1 MNPTRPASLGPIH
14 LAPGVTRRHVL
25 CYLFAAFISIG
36 LFTYFT
42 ALTPYILK
50 VNLGLPQ
57 SEHGR
62 LSGDLQF
69 WQEIVLL
76 ATIGWW
82 GALSDRFG
90 RRPMYVAGFLV
101 LGLGYML
108 YSFATTASELL
119 GYRLVIGFG
128 IAGTAAMLA
137 TITADYPEESSR
149 GTLTGL
155 SFLLNGLGSIA
166 FFFGMTKLP
175 LAFERYG
182 VDQLWAGRY
191 AYIVAGGIALLGGL
205 VMLGLKPGR
214 PDVRAART
222 PLLRLVADGLAA
234 ARAPRIALCYGSA
247 FAARAD
253 MAIITIFITLW
264 AVQFAAAA
272 GLSTPE
278 ATARAGMVVGTA
290 QGAALLWSP
299 LFGFICDRFDR
310 VTMLVVAFL
319 LAALGYGWVGLI
331 EDPTALASIPPL
343 VLLGVGQASTILAST
358 LLLGQQAPAHI
369 RGSAFGLQSFF
380 GALGILAISA
390 GGGRLFD
397 AIGPHAPFI
406 AMAAANALIMVWG
419 IAVRRAERQRLASAA
434 T

>member
-1 MNPTRPASLGPIH
+1 
-14 LAPGVTRRHVL
+14 
-25 CYLFAAFISIG
+25 
-36 LFTYFT
+36 
-42 ALTPYILK
+42 
-50 VNLGLPQ
+50 
-57 SEHGR
+57 
-62 LSGDLQF
+62 
-69 WQEIVLL
+69 
-76 ATIGWW
+76 
-82 GALSDRFG
+82 
-90 RRPMYVAGFLV
+90 
-101 LGLGYML
+101 
-108 YSFATTASELL
+108 
-119 GYRLVIGFG
+119 
-128 IAGTAAMLA
+128 
-137 TITADYPEESSR
+137 
-149 GTLTGL
+149 
-155 SFLLNGLGSIA
+155 
-166 FFFGMTKLP
+166 
-175 LAFERYG
+175 
-182 VDQLWAGRY
+182 
-191 AYIVAGGIALLGGL
+191 
-205 VMLGLKPGR
+205 
-214 PDVRAART
+214 
-222 PLLRLVADGLAA
+222 
-234 ARAPRIALCYGSA
+234 
-247 FAARAD
+247 
-253 MAIITIFITLW
+253 
-264 AVQFAAAA
+264 
-272 GLSTPE
+272 
-278 ATARAGMVVGTA
+278 MVVGTA